1 MSAPAAR
8 VLVIDDTPE
17 ARITV
22 KAVLG
27 RERYELFEA
36 DSGQTGLEVARR
48 IVPDLVVL
56 DLGLPD
62 IDGIE
67 VCRALRTFSDAY
79 VIMLTA
85 RDREMDI
92 LSGLTIGADDYMT
105 KPFSPLELAARVRAA
120 FRRAAARSV
129 APIGEKI
136 YRFGDLTVDTKRRE
150 ARVAGEKVQLRPD
163 ELDVLFTLAQSP
175 SHVFTRADLL
185 EAVWGSGPGADDP
198 LVDECLAELRLKLGD
213 VTHPPRLIAT
223 IGADG
228 YQIVTNTVP
237 TSTR

>member
-1 MSAPAAR
+1 MRDRPAADFSPALGTADFKLSRAPPMSRVEHHSRSPGVHRMSAPAAR

-150 ARVAGEKVQLRPD
+150 ARVAGEKVQLC
-163 ELDVLFTLAQSP
+163 LLYTSP
-175 SHVFTRADLL
+175 S
-185 EAVWGSGPGADDP
+185 
-198 LVDECLAELRLKLGD
+198 
-213 VTHPPRLIAT
+213 PR
-223 IGADG
+223 D
-228 YQIVTNTVP
+228 
-237 TSTR
+237 